1 MAFMPYK
8 RTDGKP
14 AKAPNGKPIT
24 ANADCCNCN
33 GGGGECCA
41 VWAQDRCSFDA
52 NSGITFSL
60 NSDISISG
68 SLTDAFGPKYV
79 IPSQNLN
86 MFVTRTV
93 TLADSP
99 NCTLDLSFPV
109 DFEVSRPQQGDT
121 VARQVLVAL
130 NYDGQFTGPSVLGS
144 PFPTDFFTTGPTTN
158 DDATDRIILAASFG
172 EGLESATY
180 PDAVDFAGHVFG
192 IRADADPTSPARYG
206 GRVQYSANING
217 AVFPSAGM
225 FQAVGASR
233 TSSGQ
238 MAVTRSGCSL
248 TMTSRASV
256 TETFGSGAGRY
267 TFRTV
272 NTLTISYGPC
282 APAPGRPGGSVVVD
296 PAVDAVFREQ
306 TRGCRGCGDGNP
318 MA

>member
-1 MAFMPYK
+1 MAYPPHK
-8 RTDGKP
+8 RSDGKA

-24 ANADCCNCN
+24 AHADCCDCQ

-52 NSGITFSL
+52 NAGITFSL
-60 NSDISISG
+60 NSDITISG
-68 SLTDAFGPKYV
+68 NTVDAFGPKYT
-79 IPSQNLN
+79 IPAQSLNLN
-86 MFVTRTV
+86 VLRTV
-93 TLADSP
+93 TLSDSP
-99 NCTLDLSFPV
+99 NCVLDLSFPV
-109 DFEVSRPQQGDT
+109 DFVVNRPQQGDSVT
-121 VARQVLVAL
+121 RQITVAL
-130 NYDGQFTGPSVLGS
+130 NYDGRFLGPSVLGA

-158 DDATDRIILAASFG
+158 ADAIDRIIVAASFG

-192 IRADADPTSPARYG
+192 IRADADPTSPSRYG
-206 GRVQYSANING
+206 ARVQYSANVNG
-217 AVFPSAGM
+217 AVFPSPDM
-225 FQAVGASR
+225 FQAVGSSR

-238 MAVTRSGCSL
+238 MAVTRAGCSL

-272 NTLTISYGPC
+272 NTLTINYGPC
-282 APAPGRPGGSVVVD
+282 APLPGRPDGSVFVD
-296 PAVDAVFREQ
+296 PAVDAVFREYG
-306 TRGCRGCGDGNP
+306 GCKGCGDGNP